1 MTQRRNPEEF
11 RAEIRD
17 FFAQNLP
24 ADMARRNRTAV
35 HQTKEDAQAW
45 ISVLARKGWSVPSWP
60 AEFGGPGWTPL
71 ESYIFEEECMLAGAP
86 WINIQGV
93 YLIGPVLHAFGTEE
107 QKRRYLPGIIDGTE
121 FWAQGFSE
129 PNSGSDLAS
138 LRTRAVRD
146 GDEYVIDGQKIWTT
160 GAMDSDMLFCLVRT
174 GTGEKAHAGI
184 SFILVPT
191 HAKGVTV
198 RPIKS
203 LDEGYS
209 LCEVFFES
217 VRVPAGN
224 LVGAEGQGWEIARFL
239 LAGERISGADLPRNK
254 RNLEILKEIASA
266 ERAGS
271 GRLIDDPVHASRIAA
286 LEIDLIALEASIIDI
301 VTNEAKYDNVPVAS
315 LVKLHGS
322 ELMQSLLKLEVDALG
337 PYAAAYYP
345 QGHDLAEG
353 RGIAP
358 GPGHAANV
366 TAEYMYRRAATI
378 YGGSNEIQKNIVSKA
393 LFSMAGPVEQPLGD
407 DDLQLLARSVE
418 QFLDRDY
425 GHDRRQALI
434 AGGRDAQRQ
443 GWNGLAELGWLAA
456 GLPEEAG
463 GLGGG
468 AAAVAVIAERIGRGL
483 VLEPY
488 VGCAVLAGK
497 LIEVAA
503 EGERRRS
510 LLEEL
515 ASGVSVIGVA
525 HDEAA
530 ARSRLA
536 HVAATAARKGDGWVL
551 NGRKIMVL
559 GGALCDRLLVS
570 ARTAGGTT
578 DRAGISLF
586 VVDLPAKGV
595 ALQPYRTIDQRL
607 AMDIELTDLQLPAEA
622 LVGEAGSALAALETA
637 YDHATVALCAE
648 AIGAM
653 ERAFWIARDYLSTR
667 KQFGSSLS
675 QFQVLRHR
683 LVDMYVE
690 LEMGRAIVNRAV
702 SSVDALEGLERRLL
716 VAAMK
721 ARVGRAGHLVATQA
735 IQLHGGI
742 GMTDEYIVGHYLKR
756 LHVADALFGNT
767 HFHTALRAAAL
778 AGTGA
783 D

>member
-1 MTQRRNPEEF
+1 MTQRRSAEEF

-17 FFAQNLP
+17 FLDKNLP

-35 HQTKEDAQAW
+35 HQTKDDAQAW
-45 ISVLARKGWSVPSWP
+45 ISVLAKKGWSAPSWP
-60 AEFGGPGWTPL
+60 KEFGGPGWTAL

-86 WINIQGV
+86 WVNIQGV
-93 YLIGPVLHAFGTEE
+93 YLIGPVLHAFGTDE
-107 QKRRYLPGIIDGTE
+107 QKRRYLPGIIDGSE

-160 GAMDSDMLFCLVRT
+160 GGMDSDMLFCLLRT
-174 GTGEKAHAGI
+174 GDTGKAHAGI
-184 SFILVPT
+184 SFMLVPT
-191 HAKGVTV
+191 RAKGVTV

-217 VRVPAGN
+217 VRVPVEN
-224 LVGAEGQGWEIARFL
+224 LIGREGQGWEIARFL

-254 RNLEILKEIASA
+254 RNLKILKEIASA
-266 ERAGS
+266 ERAGQ
-271 GRLIDDPVHASRIAA
+271 GRLIDDPVYASRIAA
-286 LEIDLIALEASIIDI
+286 LEIDLIALEASIVDI

-322 ELMQSLLKLEVDALG
+322 ELMQALLKLAVDALG
-337 PYAAAYYP
+337 SYAAAYYP
-345 QGHDLAEG
+345 QGHDLAG
-353 RGIAP
+353 GGFAP
-358 GPGHAANV
+358 GPEHAANI

-393 LFSMAGPVEQPLGD
+393 LFAMAGPAEQPLPDEG
-407 DDLQLLARSVE
+407 LQLLANSVE
-418 QFLDRDY
+418 QFVERDY
-425 GHDRRQALI
+425 GHARRQALI

-443 GWNGLAELGWLAA
+443 GWGGLAELGWLAA
-456 GLPEEAG
+456 ALPEDAG

-468 AAAVAVIAERIGRGL
+468 IAAAAVIAERIGRGL

-497 LIEVAA
+497 LIEGAA
-503 EGERRRS
+503 RGELRRG

-515 ASGVSVIGVA
+515 ASGASVIGVA

-530 ARSRLA
+530 ARGRLE
-536 HVAATAARKGDGWVL
+536 HVAATAARAGDGWAL
-551 NGRKIMVL
+551 DGRKIMVL
-559 GGALCDRLLVS
+559 GGSLCDRLLVS
-570 ARTAGGTT
+570 ARTHGAVA
-578 DRAGISLF
+578 DRAGVSLF
-586 VVDLPAKGV
+586 LVDPRDAGV
-595 ALQPYRTIDQRL
+595 TLQPYRTVDQRL
-607 AMDIELTDLQLPAEA
+607 AMDVAFDGVRLPADA
-622 LVGEAGSALAALETA
+622 LVGPAGAALGALETA
-637 YDHATVALCAE
+637 YDHATAALCAE
-648 AIGAM
+648 ALGAM
-653 ERAFWIARDYLSTR
+653 ERAFWIGRDYLTTR

-675 QFQVLRHR
+675 QFQALRHR

-690 LEMGRAIVNRAV
+690 LEMARAIVNQTVA
-702 SSVDALEGLERRLL
+702 SIDALEGQERRQL
-716 VAAMK
+716 VAAAK
-721 ARVGRAGHLVATQA
+721 ARVGRAGHFVCTQA

-742 GMTDEYIVGHYLKR
+742 GMTDEYIVGRYLKR
-756 LHVADALFGNT
+756 LHVADALFGNA
-767 HFHTALRAAAL
+767 HFHTALRASAL
-778 AGTGA
+778 AGKEA
-783 D
+783 A